1 MSVDSLRHQGRR
13 AAHGESVE
21 WLGRAGLVAQGA
33 IYALVALLALQVAID
48 GRDSAEKPDKEGA
61 LKLVAEQPAGTL
73 LLILLA
79 IGFAAYALWRLAQA
93 VADRNGKGSDA
104 EGLAK
109 RGGYLC
115 LALWYGALTVL
126 TIQTLR
132 DGGSSSGG
140 GGQSEHQATAGV
152 FDLPLGRELV
162 FAAAGGFFVA
172 AGWNVYRALSGKL
185 ETHLRTDE
193 LGETERKTV
202 LAIGGVGHIARG
214 AVFGLIG
221 VFLAKAALE
230 FDPQEAKGLD
240 GALLELAGEPYGPAV
255 LAAVAVGLFA
265 FALWC
270 WAQARYRRV

>member
-1 MSVDSLRHQGRR
+1 MGVDSLRHQGRR
-13 AAHGESVE
+13 AAHGEGVG

-48 GRDSAEKPDKEGA
+48 GRDSAQKPDKEGA
-61 LKLVAEQPAGTL
+61 LKLVADQPAGNVL
-73 LLILLA
+73 LVLLA
-79 IGFAAYALWRLAQA
+79 IGFAAYALWRFAQA
-93 VADRNGKGSDA
+93 IADRAGKGTDA
-104 EGLAK
+104 KALAK
-109 RGGYLC
+109 RAGYLC
-115 LALWYGALTVL
+115 LGLWYGALTLL

-140 GGQSEHQATAGV
+140 GQSEQQTTAGV

-162 FAAAGGFFVA
+162 YAAAGGFFVA

-185 ETHLRTDE
+185 EKHLRTDE
-193 LGETERKTV
+193 LGETELKTV
-202 LAIGGVGHIARG
+202 LAVGAVGHIARG

-221 VFLAKAALE
+221 IFLAKAAIE
-230 FDPQEAKGLD
+230 FDPKEAKGLD

-255 LAAVAVGLFA
+255 LAAVAVGLAA

>member
-48 GRDSAEKPDKEGA
+48 GRDSAQKPDKEGA
-61 LKLVAEQPAGTL
+61 LKLVADQPAGNVL
-73 LLILLA
+73 LVLLA
-79 IGFAAYALWRLAQA
+79 IGFAAYALWRFAQS
-93 VADRNGKGSDA
+93 VADRDGKGMDA
-104 EGLAK
+104 KGLAK

-115 LALWYGALTVL
+115 LGLWYGALTVL

-140 GGQSEHQATAGV
+140 GQSEQETTAGV
-152 FDLPLGRELV
+152 FGLPLGRELV

-172 AGWNVYRALSGKL
+172 AGWNVYRAFSGKL
-185 ETHLRTDE
+185 DKHLRTDE
-193 LGETERKTV
+193 MGETERKTV
-202 LAIGGVGHIARG
+202 VAIGAVGHIARG

-221 VFLAKAALE
+221 VFLAKAAIE
-230 FDPQEAKGLD
+230 FDAGEAKGLD
-240 GALLELAGEPYGPAV
+240 GALLELAGEPYGPA
-255 LAAVAVGLFA
+255 LLGAVAVGLAA